1 MANKSEQLE
10 QVVSSPEVRTIR
22 LLQNKYGE
30 KRDTVLAEVGETN
43 SGLFWK
49 LESGNF
55 VPKDHEGL
63 GWEWADL
70 GPTPF
75 GGRVNSLNSLSSSS
89 NSSSS
94 GGKRKRGATT
104 VSLNG
109 EALNLGTRLL
119 GIAADHPTKFAD
131 VVETIELCEMLTAL
145 KIKKAQD
152 GEPCTSSVATRSESD
167 RLAVFRDL
175 GHKDHRQ
182 ESEHG
187 SAATD
192 ADCVGVSGSTIRR
205 DPGRQTFE
213 STRS

>member
-49 LESGNF
+49 LEGGNF

-75 GGRVNSLNSLSSSS
+75 GGRANSP
-89 NSSSS
+89 
-94 GGKRKRGATT
+94 
-104 VSLNG
+104 VSYTHLT
-109 EALNLGTRLL
+109 L
-119 GIAADHPTKFAD
+119 PT
-131 VVETIELCEMLTAL
+131 IY
-145 KIKKAQD
+145 
-152 GEPCTSSVATRSESD
+152 SV
-167 RLAVFRDL
+167 
-175 GHKDHRQ
+175 
-182 ESEHG
+182 
-187 SAATD
+187 
-192 ADCVGVSGSTIRR
+192 
-205 DPGRQTFE
+205 
-213 STRS
+213 

>member
-30 KRDTVLAEVGETN
+30 ELGSVHTEVGETK

-75 GGRVNSLNSLSSSS
+75 GGRVNSLSSSS

-94 GGKRKRGATT
+94 GGKRKRGAAT

-109 EALNLGTRLL
+109 EALNLGTRLS

-131 VVETIELCEMLTAL
+131 VVETIKLCEMLTAL

-167 RLAVFRDL
+167 RLTVFRDL

-192 ADCVGVSGSTIRR
+192 ADCVGR
-205 DPGRQTFE
+205 DPGRQALE
-213 STRS
+213 STHRSVFDRLGLG

>member
-30 KRDTVLAEVGETN
+30 KRDSVLAEVGETK

-75 GGRVNSLNSLSSSS
+75 GGRIDSLSSTTPTGANLSTPDITGS
-89 NSSSS
+89 RILADITAKHIVRIADIT
-94 GGKRKRGATT
+94 GGYNWCLFLWHCP
-104 VSLNG
+104 V
-109 EALNLGTRLL
+109 
-119 GIAADHPTKFAD
+119 
-131 VVETIELCEMLTAL
+131 
-145 KIKKAQD
+145 
-152 GEPCTSSVATRSESD
+152 
-167 RLAVFRDL
+167 
-175 GHKDHRQ
+175 
-182 ESEHG
+182 
-187 SAATD
+187 
-192 ADCVGVSGSTIRR
+192 
-205 DPGRQTFE
+205 
-213 STRS
+213 